1 MCIALLS
8 SAYALP
14 TPYGQ
19 PDNVYSADVYGSTM
33 FMSGWITA
41 ADVGPDQLLVSPTGE
56 VAPTPIAFTNGNPY
70 ATYHLADPSVVAGPN
85 GSLLMFATALDNG
98 DATAS
103 GDGGHVQLWYG
114 IGNLD
119 TLTGLPETP
128 TIITSTMSADG
139 RSLEGSQQCID
150 TTTGQALQGYN
161 SDVYQEADRTFLMVL
176 NNFLLPSVGDILA
189 YTS

>member
-41 ADVGPDQLLVSPTGE
+41 ADVGPDQLLSSPIGE
-56 VAPTPIAFTNGNPY
+56 VAPSPIAFTNGNPY

-85 GSLLMFATALDNG
+85 GSLLMFATALDND

-103 GDGGHVQLWYG
+103 GEGDYNQTALLTSRNGGASWTFDGIVIGQDNGFNRGGAWSPSALDEGGRVQLWYG
-114 IGNLD
+114 TGNLD
-119 TLTGLPETP
+119 TCTGLSELP
-128 TIITSTMSADG
+128 TIITSTM
-139 RSLEGSQQCID
+139 
-150 TTTGQALQGYN
+150 
-161 SDVYQEADRTFLMVL
+161 
-176 NNFLLPSVGDILA
+176 
-189 YTS
+189 